1 MTVDWEHSRALF
13 SDYNAAIEFDLP
25 AEVVRATSASGSN

>member
-1 MTVDWEHSRALF
+1 MTVDWAHSRASF

-25 AEVVRATSASGSN
+25 ADVVRATSANGSN